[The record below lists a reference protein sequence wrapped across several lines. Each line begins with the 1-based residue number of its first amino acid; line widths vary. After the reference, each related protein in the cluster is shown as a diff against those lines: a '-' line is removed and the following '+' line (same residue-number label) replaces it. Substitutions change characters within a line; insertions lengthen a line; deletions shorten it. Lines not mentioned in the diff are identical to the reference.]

1 MAIKRKPITGA
12 SQYIGPRVPV
22 DPSTIDPNG
31 YQGPGVQANPYD
43 EQALQDPTNK
53 FGEAGGTKLVGG
65 GGTGSGDFGTGTG
78 TGDFAPVDP
87 KWNAA
92 NPGSRTGR
100 QQNAES
106 AKGALAKLLQ
116 TQQDSPEARA
126 ANAANLKS
134 KAAQATL
141 AQKANVG
148 ARGMTASGFG
158 ASQVAGQERLGGQAV
173 SKGMTAYDM
182 DRRQEEQAR
191 KTSTMGMI
199 GGLQRNEFEAEAF
212 LRAQAELNQGERTKD
227 IGTVITVADAAGKRA
242 TIVSAVPPGGTAVG
256 KIQKVNGKEYQVY
269 RTKEGDMVAVQQT
282 SVDPRTGRAI

>member
-1 MAIKRKPITGA
+1 MATKRKPITGVG
-12 SQYIGPRVPV
+12 SQYIGPYVPI
-22 DPSTIDPNG
+22 DPKTIDPNQVVPTG
-31 YQGPGVQANPYD
+31 GVAANPTRG
-43 EQALQDPTNK
+43 LQDPTNQPK
-53 FGEAGGTKLVGG
+53 EGSATLVGAGGTGK
-65 GGTGSGDFGTGTG
+65 GDFGPGQATER
-78 TGDFAPVDP
+78 DP
-87 KWNAA
+87 AWDAA
-92 NPGSRTGR
+92 NPGSRTSR

-106 AKGALAKLLQ
+106 AKGALSKLLQ